1 MGNFFKDE
9 KFQDMDFLTQAVRPF
24 IWEPYDSYIQ
34 LPEEIDLPYEMF
46 KSKTS
51 SLRLTEILASVSKE
65 FFGKR
70 EALFQV
76 GEWFDVKVE
85 DGTYIDLNE
94 RKIVGKVTLIK
105 TKDPSEEEVIQQ
117 LVSAVNWLNHPKP
130 KVNGLASRSKEILEL
145 LGQPPE
151 GRNAFYTLQKTV
163 KKTLLENKLKIFNG
177 DLMTKMSK
185 WIYDYALDGDI
196 QALANFSKLKV
207 MTHKGEPIYSMKEI
221 V

>member
-1 MGNFFKDE
+1 LGSFFKDE

-24 IWEPYDSYIQ
+24 LWEPYDSYIQ
-34 LPEEIDLPYEMF
+34 LPEEIGVPYEMF
-46 KSKTS
+46 KSKTYG
-51 SLRLTEILASVSKE
+51 LRLSSILTSVSEE

-70 EALFQV
+70 EALYPV
-76 GEWFDVKVE
+76 IEWFDVKVE

-117 LVSAVNWLNHPKP
+117 LVSAVNWLNHSKP

-145 LGQPPE
+145 LGQPIE
-151 GRNAFYTLQKTV
+151 SRNTFYTLQKTV
-163 KKTLLENKLKIFNG
+163 RAALLENKLKIFNG

-185 WIYDYALDGDI
+185 WIYDYVVDGDI